1 MSKKI
6 VEVRFKLRHLNQI
19 QEHKLFV
26 ESHKDKYNS
35 INELLANTYISSIQK
50 NNLEDKTDMIADIV
64 REEIN
69 KSTSLLLKATKNYT
83 DDLVSYLLSQQ
94 IITDQRIKVMQNILA
109 KQLAI
114 DLNTLN
120 NPDSEILQ
128 ELDYI
133 KEFSQQIKTD
143 YEVWKENRR
152 KERGKK

>member
-109 KQLAI
+109 KQLGI

-120 NPDSEILQ
+120 NPDEEILQ

>member
-143 YEVWKENRR
+143 YEV
-152 KERGKK
+152 